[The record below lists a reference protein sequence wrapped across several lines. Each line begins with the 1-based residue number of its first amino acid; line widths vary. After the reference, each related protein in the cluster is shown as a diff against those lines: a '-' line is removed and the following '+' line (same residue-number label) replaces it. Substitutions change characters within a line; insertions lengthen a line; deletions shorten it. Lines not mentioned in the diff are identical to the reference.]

1 MTASRLR
8 SARIFAR
15 VFPKVKSNA
24 LSNTRHALLLWFDDV
39 GAALTNGLKD
49 VLQHVSQDIGTDQLL
64 AWYTD
69 CVRAHF
75 VQRYAVLGL
84 PLSVATLPDTFGT
97 LCRAYTHYSTPIPQP
112 QNNDNAL
119 QHAFQ
124 ALCTNALPTTTLEP
138 LLEEW
143 LRDNLQ
149 SNDANSEFLK
159 TITAIRV
166 CGFGRVID
174 GVFGRMLGAAVR
186 EAVYEA
192 FAGQWDKPALEAAQ
206 EYVLRRFGDVSALIL
221 HASSN
226 TGTGDLLTSYSVDVL
241 RNLRTT
247 ELFDIITAYPTSH
260 AALEDLRHILTTAED
275 RAHLTSTFSAAV
287 GKRLLHPGADTGLIL
302 THFVHTVRAF
312 QILDPRG
319 VLLDKVARPI
329 RAYLS
334 GREDMVHCIT
344 LGLFG
349 AVSSDVDGPNLAGE
363 LERSAKE
370 AEADDEWGL
379 DWLPDPNDALPTYKS
394 GRGKDVVG
402 MLLGLSESK
411 DPFLKE
417 MQVLLAGRLLR
428 DEVLKTWGCE
438 NEVRT
443 VGLLK
448 GRFGEGTLN
457 QLEVML
463 RDVQESKVIDT
474 TIKKGGDAGGLS
486 LSAVIL
492 SRLFWPTLNKQTLRL
507 PAEVEGMFAFYEQG
521 FMKLKASR
529 QLAWHKALGVVNL
542 SLDFEDGRRVD
553 IDATPA
559 QVAVVHAFG
568 GDEREL
574 SVENLKAKTD
584 MDDSGV
590 KRALAF
596 WVKHKVL
603 RATSDNTYAPL
614 EDASKASTTTT
625 TAGGPTTLLP
635 LTDDADPAA
644 SAIQSAADS
653 AAEEM
658 RIYWQFIVG
667 MLTNLGPMPIERM
680 QMMLGML
687 IPGGFTR
694 SQDELRGFLDVM
706 GKEGKVELGAGG
718 VYKLM

>member
-1 MTASRLR
+1 MTAPQLR

-24 LSNTRHALLLWFDDV
+24 LYNTKHALLRWFDDL
-39 GAALTNGLKD
+39 GAALTNDLQD
-49 VLQHVSQDIGTDQLL
+49 ALQHVSQDIGADQLL
-64 AWYTD
+64 SWYTD

-84 PLSVATLPDTFGT
+84 SLSVATLPDTFAT
-97 LCRAYTHYSTPIPQP
+97 LYRAYAHYSTPIPQ
-112 QNNDNAL
+112 NNAL
-119 QHAFQ
+119 QHAFK
-124 ALCTNALPTTTLEP
+124 ALCTGAVPTTTLEP

-149 SNDANSEFLK
+149 SNARPEFLK
-159 TITAIRV
+159 TITAIRA
-166 CGFGRVID
+166 CGFGRVLD
-174 GVFGRMLGAAVR
+174 GVFGRMLGAAVK
-186 EAVYEA
+186 EAVHET
-192 FAGQWDKPALEAAQ
+192 FAGQWDKATREPAQ
-206 EYVLRRFGDVSALIL
+206 EYVLRRFGDVTALIL
-221 HASSN
+221 HASSS
-226 TGTGDLLTSYSVDVL
+226 TGKLLTSYTVDVL

-247 ELFDIITAYPTSH
+247 ELFDIITAYPTSQP
-260 AALEDLRHILTTAED
+260 ALEDLRHILTVPEH

-287 GKRLLHPGADTGLIL
+287 SKRLLHPGADTGLIL

-312 QILDPRG
+312 QIIDPRG

-349 AVSSDVDGPNLAGE
+349 AVTSDIDGPNLAGE

-370 AEADDEWGL
+370 AEVEDEWGL
-379 DWLPDPNDALPTYKS
+379 DWLPDPNDALPTYRS

-411 DPFLKE
+411 DPFVKE

-428 DEVLKTWGCE
+428 DEVLKTWACE
-438 NEVRT
+438 DEVRT
-443 VGLLK
+443 VELLK

-457 QLEVML
+457 QLEIML
-463 RDVQESKVIDT
+463 RDIQESKVIDS
-474 TIKKGGDAGGLS
+474 TIKKGGDGNG

-492 SRLFWPTLNKQTLRL
+492 SRLFWPTLKKETLRL
-507 PAEVEGMFAFYEQG
+507 PAEVEEKFEAYEQG
-521 FMKLKASR
+521 FTKLKASR
-529 QLAWHKALGVVNL
+529 QLAWHKTLGVVNVN
-542 SLDFEDGRRVD
+542 LDFEDGRRVD

-559 QVAVVHAFG
+559 QAVVVHAFG
-568 GDEREL
+568 EESEL
-574 SVENLKAKTD
+574 SVKDLKARTD
-584 MDDSGV
+584 MDDAGV

-596 WVKHKVL
+596 WVKNKVL

-614 EDASKASTTTT
+614 EDASTASTTT
-625 TAGGPTTLLP
+625 APSFLPT
-635 LTDDADPAA
+635 DAEPA
-644 SAIQSAADS
+644 SAIQSAADA

-687 IPGGFTR
+687 VPGGFTR
-694 SQDELRGFLDVM
+694 SLEELRSFLEVM
-706 GKEGKVELGAGG
+706 AKEGKIELGTGG
-718 VYKLM
+718 VYKLV